1 MGEAILDDVRKAA
14 RLLIY
19 YTELSQEQ
27 DVVANIIK
35 IAAGL
40 NWPGLCKGRWL
51 LTGLGN
57 YHLMG
62 EILCRKN

>member
-35 IAAGL
+35 IAGL
-40 NWPGLCKGRWL
+40 NWPGQCKGRWL